1 MEKRDKCMIVVTVL
15 LVLLLAFGLFYDRS
29 KALIE
34 RTTPFKLEDREI
46 VAIDKQGMMFYR
58 RGYQAKIEIDEET
71 ANYCVNYLSE
81 YYGCEGYILDSLKY
95 GQELYDEMSKENI
108 HPVPDL
114 DTSLWILAMNDVEN
128 SKYQISYIIDY
139 EIDQKMYLYIYFNR

>member
-1 MEKRDKCMIVVTVL
+1 MGKRDKIMIIITAL
-15 LVLLLAFGLFYDRS
+15 LVILLAFGLFYDRS

-34 RTTPFKLEDREI
+34 RTTPFELGERKI

-71 ANYCVNYLSE
+71 ANYCVEFLSQ
-81 YYGCEGYILDSLKY
+81 YYGCEGVLLDSLEY
-95 GQELYDEMSKENI
+95 GTQLYDEMSKENI

-114 DTSLWILAMNDVEN
+114 DTSLWILAMSDNEN

-139 EIDQKMYLYIYFNR
+139 EVNQKMYLYIYFNR